1 MRRIRAVAI
10 HLVICMA
17 FGGVLLAL
25 FWKIWY
31 PAPLF
36 QAVGGLEIFLMLLA
50 VDVALGPLLT
60 FIVYKEDGWRLRFDL
75 AVIGVVQFSAMVYG
89 AHTLFEGRPVYVA
102 ALGKRFEVVAAAE
115 VAQQELD
122 TARQTLPLWG
132 PKWVG
137 TKTAEDKKE
146 RERILFSALAGSDY
160 GHFPQHHI
168 PLGEMR
174 DEILQNSEPIAVL
187 RKLNAADDKQI
198 TSWLTERGYTDAT
211 AVFQGLRARTQEM
224 AVVLDAKSGKVVGVA
239 PFKPWE

>member
-10 HLVICMA
+10 HLAICLA
-17 FGGVLLAL
+17 VGGVLLAL

-36 QAVGGLEIFLMLLA
+36 NAVGGLEIFLMLLA
-50 VDVALGPLLT
+50 IDVALGPLLT
-60 FIVYKEDGWRLRFDL
+60 LIVYKEDGWRLRFDL
-75 AVIGVVQFSAMVYG
+75 AVIGIVQFSAMVYG

-102 ALGKRFEVVAAAE
+102 ALGKRFEVVSAAE

-137 TKTAEDKKE
+137 TKTAEDKQE

-168 PLGEMR
+168 PLEDMR
-174 DEILQNSEPIAVL
+174 DEILQNAKPISAL
-187 RKLNAADDKQI
+187 RKLNTGVDNDITAWLAD
-198 TSWLTERGYTDAT
+198 RGYTDAT
-211 AVFQGLRARTQEM
+211 AVFQGLRAREQEM
-224 AVVLDAKSGKVVGVA
+224 TVVLDAKSAKVVGVA